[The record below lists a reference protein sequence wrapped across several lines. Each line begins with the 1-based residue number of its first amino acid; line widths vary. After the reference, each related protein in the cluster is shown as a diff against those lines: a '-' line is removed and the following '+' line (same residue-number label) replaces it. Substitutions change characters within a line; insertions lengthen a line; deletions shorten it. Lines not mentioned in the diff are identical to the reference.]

1 MMRILANGAAALLV
15 AALGG
20 AAHAA
25 SPFDGTWRSDMKT
38 ADLSKRPNVMI
49 VKDGTFECR
58 SCVPP
63 YSIKADGAFHRVKGQ
78 PSFDETSLKIV
89 DAHTVESVDRRNGR
103 EVGRTRVTAYP
114 DGKSGEVNWTDT
126 TNPGKASTGKVIETR
141 VGAPAPGEHATSGTW
156 VAAKVEAAS
165 QNALEQTFRMEGGVL
180 HLSTPTGQS
189 YAAKVDGP
197 AAPFHGDPAVTT
209 VSVKRIGERELVET
223 DFHDGKPVTEL
234 HMTVSPDGRRLTLRG
249 KNFKTGSTFGV
260 EADKV

>member
-1 MMRILANGAAALLV
+1 MRTMVGVTAALAAAGL
-15 AALGG
+15 AG

-63 YSIKADGAFHRVKGQ
+63 YSIKADGAFHRVKDQ

-89 DAHTVESVDRRNGR
+89 DARTVESVDRRGGR
-103 EVGRTRVTAYP
+103 VVGHTRVTAAP
-114 DGKSGEVNWTDT
+114 DGRSVEVNWEDM
-126 TNPGKASTGKVIETR
+126 TNPGKTSSGKVVETR
-141 VGAPAPGEHATSGTW
+141 VGTPAAGEHATSGSW

-165 QNALEQTFRMEGGVL
+165 QNALEQTFRMEGDVL

-197 AAPFHGDPAVTT
+197 PVPFHGDPAVTT

-223 DFHDGKPVTEL
+223 DFYKGKPLTEL

-260 EADKV
+260 EAEKV